1 MLELVASKS
10 AAGFAV
16 IRQVTGNLFQRPIH
30 SNIGQ
35 PAKRWPTDKP
45 MHATEFLKA
54 PNEHE
59 ISSVV
64 VLSGAERALKQ
75 AVLSAI
81 KQSVIGDEDDDA
93 SITHFAGKD
102 AEYKTVSDELLTV
115 SMWGDRRV
123 VVIDEADPFITD
135 NRAAL
140 EKYVAKSAKKSVLIL
155 DVKSWRSNTKLAK
168 AITKSGLTVSCEELE
183 GSALNQ
189 WIRSTA
195 ENQYGKQIT
204 RDAANLLA
212 ELTGSNLGMLDQEL
226 SKLASYVG
234 EKAKIDS
241 EDVRKLVG
249 GWKAETTWNMIGAVR
264 ENDMGQALSCLEKL
278 LYAGEAAPRILGG
291 INFSFRKLA
300 IATEQARQGSTLTA
314 ALKSAGVFYRDIDDS
329 AKYLRRIGRPRA
341 ERLLTYLTNADSNLK
356 GGSTLSDRMILEQL
370 LLQLGGAV

>member
-1 MLELVASKS
+1 
-10 AAGFAV
+10 
-16 IRQVTGNLFQRPIH
+16 
-30 SNIGQ
+30 
-35 PAKRWPTDKP
+35 

-54 PNEHE
+54 PNDHE
-59 ISSVV
+59 APPVV
-64 VLSGAERALKQ
+64 VLAGSERALKQ
-75 AVLSAI
+75 AVLTAI

-102 AEYKTVSDELLTV
+102 AEYKTVSDELCTI

-123 VVIDEADPFITD
+123 VVIDEADPFISD

-140 EKYVAKSAKKSVLIL
+140 EKYVAKPAKKSVLIL

-168 AITKSGLTVSCEELE
+168 AIKSSGLTVSCDELE

-189 WIRSTA
+189 WIRSTS

-204 RDAANLLA
+204 RDASTLLA
-212 ELTGSNLGMLDQEL
+212 ELTGNNLGMLDQEL

-234 EKAKIDS
+234 EKPKIDS

-300 IATEQARQGSTLTA
+300 IATETARQGSTLTA

-329 AKYLRRIGRPRA
+329 AQYLRRIGRPRA
-341 ERLLTYLTNADSNLK
+341 EKILSYLTDADSNLK
-356 GGSTLSDRMILEQL
+356 GGSILSDRMILEQL
-370 LLQLGGAV
+370 LLQLSGAV